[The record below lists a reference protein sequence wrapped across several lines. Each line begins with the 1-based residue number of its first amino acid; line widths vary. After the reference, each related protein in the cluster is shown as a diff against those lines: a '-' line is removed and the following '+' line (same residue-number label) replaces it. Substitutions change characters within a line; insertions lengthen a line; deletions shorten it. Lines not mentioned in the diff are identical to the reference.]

1 MAVFDYEQVSK
12 LAPAAARQR
21 SGESPCAACTVRDMT
36 ICAPLDSQELAQLSA
51 LMTPVELDAGAPLFD
66 EGEAAGNVFNVT
78 SGTIKVYK
86 LLPDGRRQ
94 VTGFLLPGDFLG
106 LAKQETYAFSAEAVT
121 VSTLCRFPRHR
132 LEALMQRL
140 PTTVSLTAVSALIA
154 IIVGLSAGIAAAL
167 RPRSLVDRFAT
178 LGATFGQAVPNFWFG
193 LLLAAIFA
201 VGLRWFPATGFTP
214 ITQSP
219 LDWLRSVTLPALAL
233 GLASSAAI
241 ARQVRSAMV
250 GVLQQDYIRAARA
263 QGLSR
268 RRVIFKHALKNALV
282 PVVAVLSFQITVLLG
297 GALIVEQVFAING
310 LGTLAIT
317 AVRRQ
322 DIPMIQGLV
331 LVMVGLVV
339 IVQLATDL
347 IYGYLNPKAR
357 PS

>member
-1 MAVFDYEQVSK
+1 MLRLVIQRLLALIPLLFIVSV
-12 LAPAAARQR
+12 LTF
-21 SGESPCAACTVRDMT
+21 S
-36 ICAPLDSQELAQLSA
+36 
-51 LMTPVELDAGAPLFD
+51 F
-66 EGEAAGNVFNVT
+66 T
-78 SGTIKVYK
+78 S
-86 LLPDGRRQ
+86 LLPADPADLIVGEQGTPEQYAAVRER
-94 VTGFLLPGDFLG
+94 LG
-106 LAKQETYAFSAEAVT
+106 LNQPIVT
-121 VSTLCRFPRHR
+121 RYLRWVDRAAHGDLGTSFFNSVKVTD
-132 LEALMQRL
+132 ALMQRL
-140 PTTVSLTAVSALIA
+140 PITASLTAVSALIA
-154 IIVGLSAGIAAAL
+154 IIVGLAAGILAAL
-167 RPRSLVDRFAT
+167 RPRSLIDRFAT

-219 LDWLRSVTLPALAL
+219 WDWLRSVTLPALAL

-241 ARQVRSAMV
+241 ARQVRSSMV

-268 RRVIFKHALKNALV
+268 RRVVFKHALKNALV

>member
-1 MAVFDYEQVSK
+1 MLRLVIQRVLALIPLLFIVSV
-12 LAPAAARQR
+12 LTF
-21 SGESPCAACTVRDMT
+21 S
-36 ICAPLDSQELAQLSA
+36 
-51 LMTPVELDAGAPLFD
+51 F
-66 EGEAAGNVFNVT
+66 T
-78 SGTIKVYK
+78 S
-86 LLPDGRRQ
+86 LLPADPADLIVGQQGTPEQYKEVRER
-94 VTGFLLPGDFLG
+94 LG
-106 LAKQETYAFSAEAVT
+106 LNQPIVTRYLHGVDRALHGDLGTSFFNSVRVTDAVT
-121 VSTLCRFPRHR
+121 
-132 LEALMQRL
+132 QRL
-140 PTTVSLTAVSALIA
+140 PVTASLTAVSALIA
-154 IIVGLSAGIAAAL
+154 IIVGLAAGIAAAL

-219 LDWLRSVTLPALAL
+219 WGWLRSVTLPALAL

-241 ARQVRSAMV
+241 ARQVRSSMV

>member
-1 MAVFDYEQVSK
+1 MLRLVIQRLLALIPLLFIVSV
-12 LAPAAARQR
+12 LTF
-21 SGESPCAACTVRDMT
+21 S
-36 ICAPLDSQELAQLSA
+36 
-51 LMTPVELDAGAPLFD
+51 F
-66 EGEAAGNVFNVT
+66 T
-78 SGTIKVYK
+78 S
-86 LLPDGRRQ
+86 LLPADPADLIVGEQGTPEQYAAVRER
-94 VTGFLLPGDFLG
+94 LG
-106 LAKQETYAFSAEAVT
+106 LNQPIVT
-121 VSTLCRFPRHR
+121 RYLRWADRAAHGDLGTSFFNSVKVTD
-132 LEALMQRL
+132 ALMQRL

-241 ARQVRSAMV
+241 ARQARSAMV